1 MSVLIGHFLLQ
12 SLTIIVAG
20 TFLAKFADALGDRMG
35 LGRTLAGMLLM
46 GIATSLPELVV
57 GCSAAMIDAPDLAVG
72 DLLGSCV
79 FNLFLLAVL
88 DLMYRSGGKLF
99 SNEAAAHGLSAASVI
114 LLTGIVL
121 LFIQLPES
129 IELGPVGLGSVILGL
144 AYLGCARMIFYDQRY
159 QIAHAKPAHPDDPLA
174 SPPPEMKLIP
184 ALAGYLVCTAIVF
197 VAAWY
202 LTHTADELV
211 KQTGMG
217 SSVVGTVL
225 LAAVTS
231 LPEITTTRAA
241 LRIGA
246 FDLAVGNIFGS
257 NSFNI
262 LILVF
267 VDGFFHAPLF
277 ASIGSYHVITCAAII
292 IITSIALLGLL
303 FQAERRLWLLEY
315 DAALIALLSL
325 GSLILIGMLH

>member
-1 MSVLIGHFLLQ
+1 MTTLIAGFLLQ

-20 TFLAKFADALGDRMG
+20 TFLAKFADALGDRLG

-72 DLLGSCV
+72 DLLGSCI

-88 DLMYRSGGKLF
+88 DLIYRSGGKLF
-99 SNEAAAHGLSAASVI
+99 SNDAAAHGLSAASVI

-121 LFIQLPES
+121 LFIQMPETF
-129 IELGPVGLGSVILGL
+129 EFGPIGLGTVMLAL

-159 QIAHAKPAHPDDPLA
+159 QLTHGKPAESDDPLA
-174 SPPPEMKLIP
+174 NQPTQMKLAP
-184 ALAGYLVCTAIVF
+184 ALLGYIVLTAIVF

-217 SSVVGTVL
+217 SSIVGTIL

-241 LRIGA
+241 LRLGA

-262 LILVF
+262 LILIF

-277 ASIGSYHVITCAAII
+277 ASIGSYHAITCSAII

-303 FQAERRLWLLEY
+303 FQAERRLWMLEY
-315 DAALIALLSL
+315 DAALIAILSL
-325 GSLILIGMLH
+325 GSLILVGLMH

>member
-1 MSVLIGHFLLQ
+1 MTTLVAEFLLQ

-20 TFLAKFADALGDRMG
+20 TFLAKFADALGDRLG

-88 DLMYRSGGKLF
+88 DLVYRSGGKLF
-99 SNEAAAHGLSAASVI
+99 SHEAAAHGLSAASVI

-129 IELGPVGLGSVILGL
+129 IELGPIGLGSVMLGL
-144 AYLGCARMIFYDQRY
+144 AYMGCARMIFYDQRY
-159 QIAHAKPAHPDDPLA
+159 QLANAQPAESDDPLA
-174 SPPPEMKLIP
+174 NQPPQMKLVP
-184 ALAGYLVCTAIVF
+184 ALLGYLALTGVVF

-202 LTHTADELV
+202 LTHTADEIV
-211 KQTGMG
+211 KQTGLG
-217 SSVVGTVL
+217 SSIVGTIL
-225 LAAVTS
+225 LAGVTS

-262 LILVF
+262 VILIF
-267 VDGFFHAPLF
+267 VDGFYHGPLF
-277 ASIGSYHVITCAAII
+277 SSIGSYHAITCAAII
-292 IITSIALLGLL
+292 IITSVALLGLL

-315 DAALIALLSL
+315 DAALIAILSL
-325 GSLILIGMLH
+325 GSFILIGLMH